1 MLFYKQWNAVPSAK
15 ISLEHHDNSYYFYTS
30 SSEALDAN
38 ADAPMPV
45 GKWNAYPAYPSIRYI
60 KNLRRICIAQAADQ
74 FSKVKKDV

>member
-38 ADAPMPV
+38 ADTPMPV
-45 GKWNAYPAYPSIRYI
+45 GKWNAYPAYPSI
-60 KNLRRICIAQAADQ
+60 
-74 FSKVKKDV
+74 